1 MIVLDE
7 IQLPELVK
15 AVQDDFPR
23 SLMIFHLARNVIRN
37 RYSWP
42 GLEFVVDSFPDIS
55 VCVCRPAINGQN
67 YIPILN
73 GYSVFTYSKNAE
85 MFRKMIFQETVVDWT
100 QEIMFI
106 GISELES
113 KILLEYGNK
122 ACIGKFKYYGLVDG
136 FPPGALYYNLD
147 HLNTFSYTLPV
158 GFQLGTLTEQHLEQ
172 LTSERNYGNTE
183 NTRKFFRQL
192 LKHNHP
198 SVALFNENNIPI
210 SYVLYKTEGCIG
222 GAYTNPEYRGQGF
235 FKIVTFELLKK
246 LKEDGEVFIFGDT
259 WISNIPSQNAQIAV
273 GGKKYEDYVAY
284 WISYTPST
292 NNSEITYQSF

>member
-106 GISELES
+106 
-113 KILLEYGNK
+113 
-122 ACIGKFKYYGLVDG
+122 VDG